1 MRSVWCTQ
9 VAEQQGKYL
18 ARTFN
23 ALAKDPNARIEPFNY
38 KHLGS
43 MASIGNTTKTYIN
56 CYCYMLLFCLCYMR
70 RMLLWQQAH

>member
-1 MRSVWCTQ
+1 MQ

-23 ALAKDPNARIEPFNY
+23 ALAKDPKAHIEPFNY

-43 MASIGNTTKTYIN
+43 MASIGKLFVVHFNKT
-56 CYCYMLLFCLCYMR
+56 LSG
-70 RMLLWQQAH
+70 